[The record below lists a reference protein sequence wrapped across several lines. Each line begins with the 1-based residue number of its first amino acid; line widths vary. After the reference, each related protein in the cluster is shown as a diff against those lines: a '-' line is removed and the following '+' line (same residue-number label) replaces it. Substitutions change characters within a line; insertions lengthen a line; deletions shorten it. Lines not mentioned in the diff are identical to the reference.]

1 MGLRAVCRWLLVLR
15 YARGH
20 VNAKVWP
27 LKNADVRGHAESS
40 GATTLALCHKLST
53 AKKRRIFGPV
63 SESLLACF
71 ALAGSLLTLWTNLL
85 GIGILLLKP
94 SFCQR

>member
-1 MGLRAVCRWLLVLR
+1 MGLRAVCRWLLVSR

-20 VNAKVWP
+20 VNATVWP
-27 LKNADVRGHAESS
+27 LKNADVGRLEIS
-40 GATTLALCHKLST
+40 GATMLAPCHKLST
-53 AKKRRIFGPV
+53 AKKQLIFGSV

-71 ALAGSLLTLWTNLL
+71 ALAGNLLMLWTNLL
-85 GIGILLLKP
+85 ITGILLLKP